1 MTPVRNAK
9 LIFNEVPSGYP
20 EPGKTTVYD
29 ASGTIDLDSVAL
41 NGSVLVKVLYLSA
54 DPYMRGKMRDAS
66 VQSYSPAFT
75 LGQPITGL
83 GIGKVLKSE
92 KEGINAGEYISLP
105 LIEWAE
111 YTIPPVEIL
120 PYHEKIVPAKGV
132 PLSVYLG
139 ALGMPGRTAYHA
151 WKEFAHA
158 KQGETA
164 FVTTAAGAVGLFV
177 VQLAK
182 MQGLKVIASVGSSDK
197 AELAKS
203 VGADVVFNYKETSRE
218 QMDEILKKEGGVD
231 IYWDNVGGST
241 LDVALGNANSRARF
255 IECGMISGY
264 NNKNAITMQ
273 NLMRII
279 TQRIAI
285 NGFIVSDLYPKYNS
299 EFNEIVPKWVLE
311 GKMKYTED
319 RTQGLEFGGEALLEL
334 QIGKNTGKK
343 IVVVAEE

>member
-1 MTPVRNAK
+1 
-9 LIFNEVPSGYP
+9 
-20 EPGKTTVYD
+20 
-29 ASGTIDLDSVAL
+29 
-41 NGSVLVKVLYLSA
+41 
-54 DPYMRGKMRDAS
+54 MRDAS
-66 VQSYSPAFT
+66 VQSYSPAFA
-75 LGQPITGL
+75 LGQAITGL

-111 YTIPPVEIL
+111 YTTPPVEIL
-120 PYHEKIVPAKGV
+120 PYREKIVPEKGV

-164 FVTTAAGAVGLFV
+164 FVTTAAVKRKKFTLFFHLAGAVGLFV

-182 MQGLKVIASVGSSDK
+182 MQGLKIIASVRSSDK
-197 AELAKS
+197 AKLAPS

-218 QMDEILKKEGGVD
+218 QMDDILKKEGGVD
-231 IYWDNVGGST
+231 IYWDNIGGST
-241 LDVALGNANSRARF
+241 LDVALGNANSHARF
-255 IECGMISGY
+255 IKCGMISGY
-264 NNKNAITMQ
+264 NNKNAIPD
-273 NLMRII
+273 
-279 TQRIAI
+279 
-285 NGFIVSDLYPKYNS
+285 SDKRRRRDYLYPKYNS

-311 GKMKYTED
+311 GNMKYTED
-319 RTQGLEFGGEALLEL
+319 QTQGLEFGGGALLEL

-343 IVVVAEE
+343 VVVVVEE